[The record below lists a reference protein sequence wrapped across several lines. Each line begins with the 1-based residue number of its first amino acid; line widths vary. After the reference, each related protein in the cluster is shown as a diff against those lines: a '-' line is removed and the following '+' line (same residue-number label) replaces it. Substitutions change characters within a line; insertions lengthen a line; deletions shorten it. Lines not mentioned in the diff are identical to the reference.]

1 MWTFGHPG
9 LRTSDM
15 ESKKIDLVIIYLGD
29 YTDSD
34 KGYYVKSGDEED
46 C

>member
-1 MWTFGHPG
+1 MD
-9 LRTSDM
+9 LRTSGPSDVRHGI
-15 ESKKIDLVIIYLGD
+15 EKIDLVIIYLGD